1 ETPNGSSQVTL
12 VEHVEADPLGV
23 PPLFRPIVAAALGF
37 GAARWMAALH
47 HQCVRFGE
55 LLGNPT
61 SRDSGIVSQQGRRAM
76 LRLAGRMLS
85 NFCVGLSSSTRHSWK
100 VIDNSD
106 RASAAST
113 AAGGGGT
120 AAGASTA
127 GGGGMGGEGEGMG
140 GAGGASAAAAA
151 AAAMG
156 AVEVWVAMRRS
167 VTGAGEPL
175 GVILNAAASVWLP
188 VPMPLAFEFL
198 RNEQTRRE
206 VREGGIGE
214 EGMGMGC
221 VREGSGVSAAAAMG
235 AVEVWVVMRRSVLK
249 LHFKGGI
256 GGNGDWG
263 GGGKGR
269 ILTPFSLLLPCAA
282 CTQPRTSSL
291 PLLAAS
297 LPRTFSPN
305 VPPQWDILTSGSV
318 VLEMGRIPISQ
329 GPMLHAPYPIPLAS
343 CISLASPSP
352 HVPPQWDILTSGSV
366 VSEMGRIPI
375 GVDHG
380 NCVSLLKVQQ
390 AAAGPGAQTNMLI
403 LQETT
408 FDPSGALIVYA
419 PVDIPAMK
427 EVISGGSSDSVALL
441 PSGFSL
447 LPDCALS
454 SDQRV
459 ALFHA
464 APVQPTAGGAASAA
478 FAGGA
483 AGNGRYGAE
492 EGWQQGGEV
501 DSLVAQAMRSAAR
514 KRALGHVPEGSILTV
529 SFQILVSPNPQAKL
543 TTESMATVNSLICCT
558 VQRIRQAMDV
568 AAATL

>member
-1 ETPNGSSQVTL
+1 
-12 VEHVEADPLGV
+12 
-23 PPLFRPIVAAALGF
+23 
-37 GAARWMAALH
+37 
-47 HQCVRFGE
+47 
-55 LLGNPT
+55 
-61 SRDSGIVSQQGRRAM
+61 
-76 LRLAGRMLS
+76 
-85 NFCVGLSSSTRHSWK
+85 
-100 VIDNSD
+100 
-106 RASAAST
+106 
-113 AAGGGGT
+113 
-120 AAGASTA
+120 
-127 GGGGMGGEGEGMG
+127 
-140 GAGGASAAAAA
+140 
-151 AAAMG
+151 MG

-206 VREGGIGE
+206 
-214 EGMGMGC
+214 
-221 VREGSGVSAAAAMG
+221 
-235 AVEVWVVMRRSVLK
+235 
-249 LHFKGGI
+249 
-256 GGNGDWG
+256 
-263 GGGKGR
+263 
-269 ILTPFSLLLPCAA
+269 
-282 CTQPRTSSL
+282 
-291 PLLAAS
+291 
-297 LPRTFSPN
+297 
-305 VPPQWDILTSGSV
+305 
-318 VLEMGRIPISQ
+318 
-329 GPMLHAPYPIPLAS
+329 
-343 CISLASPSP
+343 
-352 HVPPQWDILTSGSV
+352 WDILTSGSV

-483 AGNGRYGAE
+483 VANGGYGAD

-501 DSLVAQAMRSAAR
+501 DSLAAQAMRSAAR

-529 SFQILVSPNPQAKL
+529 SFQILVSPNPQ
-543 TTESMATVNSLICCT
+543 V
-558 VQRIRQAMDV
+558 
-568 AAATL
+568 